1 MVTASWLGAWVLM
14 SLAMMLPTAARPAR
28 RLARGRPARGLEFLA
43 AYALVWLAAAA
54 MAFPVEMI
62 VPWNGFTLMIGWVA
76 VGAYLML
83 PATGRHLRACRLLAG
98 NANPWWAGVR
108 YGISCSVA
116 CLPLMIVAMA
126 TLHSTT
132 LDTTITV
139 VAMALLTLFIMWAK
153 HPSVSWKHVRNS
165 GIAIVATASLVFTLG
180 LTGSN
185 PAPHE
190 EHKYNVVE

>member
-1 MVTASWLGAWVLM
+1 MDTASWLGAWVLM

-28 RLARGRPARGLEFLA
+28 RLARGRPARGLAFLA

-132 LDTTITV
+132 LDTSITV

-165 GIAIVATASLVFTLG
+165 GIAIVAAASLVFTLG
-180 LTGSN
+180 LTGSVA
-185 PAPHE
+185 APHQG
-190 EHKYNVVE
+190 HLRAVE